1 MSIWLFVFVGL
12 AALAMI
18 AAFYILDYCN
28 AQERDMLNGITMI
41 DPKEKE
47 AEQ

>member
-1 MSIWLFVFVGL
+1 MSIWLFVLVGL

-28 AQERDMLNGITMI
+28 AQERDMLNGIAMI
-41 DPKEKE
+41 DPKESGE
-47 AEQ
+47 E